1 MNGGKFILKAKG
13 KKAALKTLEELNDL
27 MKEKYPTVE
36 TKIGK
41 YKGYIGRQ
49 DPISDESKFGF
60 YIDIIRDPYLPS
72 GEWSYDYFVRLC
84 YGPFNYIEEGF

>member
-1 MNGGKFILKAKG
+1 MFQSDGENSYMNGGKFILKAKG

-41 YKGYIGRQ
+41 YKGYVEG
-49 DPISDESKFGF
+49 KT
-60 YIDIIRDPYLPS
+60 PYRTNQNLV
-72 GEWSYDYFVRLC
+72 F
-84 YGPFNYIEEGF
+84 I